1 MEEKEARPIFG
12 LEAGF
17 QDVKREAVDVWHV
30 AGANPGRKRERRK
43 FCRVGLYDC
52 GARDI

>member
-1 MEEKEARPIFG
+1 MEEKEARPSFG

-17 QDVKREAVDVWHV
+17 QDVEGQTVDVRHV
-30 AGANPGRKRERRK
+30 AGANALGKRERRK